1 MIERIQGSRCPACG
15 LTVAPAAAFCPRD
28 PVQMTPVELE
38 GAGEIVSF
46 TTLYSPPAGFRS
58 PFHIALV
65 LLEGGAQFICHGA
78 ETRGLR
84 IGSRVVIE
92 AVDDVYYFSHLGA
105 LDRARLFWRR
115 TGHASERVN
124 AITRSVVK
132 RMWKGKS
139 RAES

>member
-1 MIERIQGSRCPACG
+1 MIETIQGSRCPACG

-65 LLEGGAQFICHGA
+65 LLEGGARFICHGA

-92 AVDDVYYFSHLGA
+92 AVGARHHFSPL
-105 LDRARLFWRR
+105 RAPDPAPPLWRPAR
-115 TGHASERVN
+115 RPRDPVQAIPPSPATRVPER
-124 AITRSVVK
+124 R
-132 RMWKGKS
+132 
-139 RAES
+139 E

>member
-1 MIERIQGSRCPACG
+1 MIETIQGSRCPACG

-65 LLEGGAQFICHGA
+65 LLEGRAGFICHGA
-78 ETRGLR
+78 ETRRPR
-84 IGSRVVIE
+84 IGSRVRIE
-92 AVDDVYYFSHLGA
+92 AVGGGYYLSPSGA
-105 LDRARLFWRR
+105 LRPAPGLLPPARPPP
-115 TGHASERVN
+115 GPEP
-124 AITRSVVK
+124 
-132 RMWKGKS
+132 G
-139 RAES
+139 

>member
-1 MIERIQGSRCPACG
+1 MIETIQGSRCPACG

-65 LLEGGAQFICHGA
+65 LLEGGAGFICHGA

-92 AVDDVYYFSHLGA
+92 AVGGGFYFSPFRAPHPAPLFLRRAG
-105 LDRARLFWRR
+105 RARDPVQAIAPSLAQRGR
-115 TGHASERVN
+115 EGRER
-124 AITRSVVK
+124 A
-132 RMWKGKS
+132 
-139 RAES
+139 